1 MAEEQDLDTMLEVGD
16 ETVSLAD
23 IANLDM
29 DGVQEVRFMPLPKM
43 GGVFKCTSMKL
54 DVRDTK
60 KQGKKPVI
68 SATFEV
74 AGVDYCLDDEI
85 DAESLLGRKHSEA
98 WYLGVGDPPNLVEDI
113 GRWKAF
119 LTDSGFIVVGNT
131 NQICD
136 AFVGHVFK
144 AVIQQRKDPNDSDV
158 IYSSFNMGK
167 IKPYDPAATEAA

>member
-1 MAEEQDLDTMLEVGD
+1 MSEEQDLDTMLNVGD

-29 DGVQEVRFMPLPKM
+29 EGVAEVRFSPLPKM
-43 GGVFKCTSMKL
+43 IGVFKCTSMKL

-68 SATFEV
+68 AATFEV
-74 AGVDYCLDDEI
+74 VGVNACFDDEI
-85 DAESLLGRKHSEA
+85 EPESLIGRKHSEA

-119 LTDSGFIVVGNT
+119 LADSGFTVVGNT
-131 NQICD
+131 NQICEAVVD
-136 AFVGHVFK
+136 HIFV
-144 AVIQQRKDPNDSDV
+144 ATIQHRKDPNDSDV
-158 IYSSFNMGK
+158 TYSSFNMGK
-167 IKPYDPAATEAA
+167 IKPYDPAASEAA